1 MIPLLQANSFEPLWG
16 RKGMETL
23 KKLWAIAR
31 EVHCTPNKEC
41 VRRRHKGQI
50 LPKATMQRDSIHEQK
65 LVLSQFLVMLLT
77 FGTHLVGNSFR
88 PFAGLADFPKELVVK
103 THLQDSAR
111 NRHFSESAAQVFFQQ
126 LLIGL
131 SSSPKLKEQNN
142 K

>member
-1 MIPLLQANSFEPLWG
+1 
-16 RKGMETL
+16 METL
-23 KKLWAIAR
+23 KKLWAIAG
-31 EVHCTPNKEC
+31 EMHCTPSKEC

-65 LVLSQFLVMLLT
+65 LVLSQSLVMLLT

-88 PFAGLADFPKELVVK
+88 PFAGLAADFPKELVIK

-126 LLIGL
+126 PLIGL
-131 SSSPKLKEQNN
+131 SSSQKLKEQNN